1 MTDKGVVEMFEESE
15 MGQMHWTLADGQ
27 TLPVSGAGNGAQP
40 VVLIHGWTCQR
51 KHWQA
56 LLVAPPAGITLLAV
70 DLPGHGDARQI
81 TPQAWTVTAL
91 AECLNEALA
100 DVDNPVLVGH
110 SMGGAVALELARH
123 KAVKGV
129 LLVDTFVIPYGD
141 VDEETAKSIESGF
154 YEDFPAGIDNLVANN
169 AGPDLP
175 AAQKAELARDMASAP
190 AEAMLPLWSD
200 LLRWS
205 PEDAFRDVSCPI
217 HAINGDLVGDVA
229 RARCAGHV
237 TEWHQ
242 PGTWHFPQMEQP
254 AVFAGLFDKVLQQ
267 F

>member
-1 MTDKGVVEMFEESE
+1 MTELQWGLS
-15 MGQMHWTLADGQ
+15 DGQ
-27 TLPVSGAGNGAQP
+27 SLPVTSAGDGAQP

-51 KHWQA
+51 RHWQA
-56 LLVAPPAGITLLAV
+56 LLANPPADVTLLAV
-70 DLPGHGDARQI
+70 DLPGHGDARDV
-81 TPQAWTVTAL
+81 TVSPWSVAAL
-91 AECLNEALA
+91 AEALAEALGE
-100 DVDNPVLVGH
+100 VENPLLVGH
-110 SMGGAVALELARH
+110 SMGGAVAMELARR

-129 LLVDTFVIPYGD
+129 VLVDTFVIPYGD
-141 VDEETAKSIESGF
+141 LDEDGAKGIEGAF
-154 YEDFPAGIDNLVANN
+154 YADFPAAIANLVANN

-175 AAQKAELARDMASAP
+175 AEQKAALEADMASAP
-190 AEAMLPLWSD
+190 PEAMLPLWSD

-205 PEDAFRDVSCPI
+205 PEAAFSEVSCPV

-229 RARCAGHV
+229 KARCAGRV

-254 AVFAGLFDKVLQQ
+254 EVFANLIGKVLTQ

>member
-1 MTDKGVVEMFEESE
+1 MTELQWGLS
-15 MGQMHWTLADGQ
+15 DGQ
-27 TLPVSGAGNGAQP
+27 SLPVTSAGDGAQP

-51 KHWQA
+51 RHWQA
-56 LLVAPPAGITLLAV
+56 LLANPPADVTLLAV
-70 DLPGHGDARQI
+70 DLPGHGDARDV
-81 TPQAWTVTAL
+81 TVSPWSVAAL
-91 AECLNEALA
+91 AEALAEALGE
-100 DVDNPVLVGH
+100 VENPLLVGH
-110 SMGGAVALELARH
+110 SMGGAVAMELARR

-141 VDEETAKSIESGF
+141 LDEDGAKGIEGAF
-154 YEDFPAGIDNLVANN
+154 YADFPAAIANLVANN

-175 AAQKAELARDMASAP
+175 AEQKAALEADMASAP
-190 AEAMLPLWSD
+190 PEAMLPLWSD

-205 PEDAFRDVSCPI
+205 PEAAFSEVSCPV

-229 RARCAGHV
+229 KARCAGRV

-254 AVFAGLFDKVLQQ
+254 EVFANLIGKVLTQ

>member
-1 MTDKGVVEMFEESE
+1 MTELQWGLS
-15 MGQMHWTLADGQ
+15 DGQ
-27 TLPVSGAGNGAQP
+27 SLPVTSAGDGAQP

-51 KHWQA
+51 RHWQA
-56 LLVAPPAGITLLAV
+56 LLANPPADVTLLAV
-70 DLPGHGDARQI
+70 DLPGHGDARDV
-81 TPQAWTVTAL
+81 TVSPWSVAAL
-91 AECLNEALA
+91 AEALAEALGE
-100 DVDNPVLVGH
+100 VENPLLVGH
-110 SMGGAVALELARH
+110 SMGGAVAMELARR

-129 LLVDTFVIPYGD
+129 VLVDTFVIPYGD
-141 VDEETAKSIESGF
+141 LDEDGAKGIEGAF
-154 YEDFPAGIDNLVANN
+154 YADFPAAIANLVANN

-175 AAQKAELARDMASAP
+175 AEQKGALEADMASAP
-190 AEAMLPLWSD
+190 PEAMLPLWSD

-205 PEDAFRDVSCPI
+205 PEAAFSEVSCPV

-229 RARCAGHV
+229 KARCAGRV

-254 AVFAGLFDKVLQQ
+254 EVFANLIGKVLTQ

>member
-1 MTDKGVVEMFEESE
+1 MTELQWGLS
-15 MGQMHWTLADGQ
+15 DGQ
-27 TLPVSGAGNGAQP
+27 SLPVTSAGDGAQP

-51 KHWQA
+51 RHWQA
-56 LLVAPPAGITLLAV
+56 LLANPPADVTLLAV
-70 DLPGHGDARQI
+70 DLPGHGDARDV
-81 TPQAWTVTAL
+81 TVSPWSVAAL
-91 AECLNEALA
+91 AEALAEALGE
-100 DVDNPVLVGH
+100 VENPLLVGH
-110 SMGGAVALELARH
+110 SMGGAVAMELARR

-129 LLVDTFVIPYGD
+129 VLVDTFVIPYGD
-141 VDEETAKSIESGF
+141 LDEDGAKGIEGAF
-154 YEDFPAGIDNLVANN
+154 YADFPAAIANLVANN

-175 AAQKAELARDMASAP
+175 AEQKTALEADMASAP
-190 AEAMLPLWSD
+190 PEAMLPLWSD

-205 PEDAFRDVSCPI
+205 PEAAFSEVSCPV

-229 RARCAGHV
+229 KARCAGRV

-254 AVFAGLFDKVLQQ
+254 EVFANLIGKVLTQ

>member
-1 MTDKGVVEMFEESE
+1 MTELQWGLS
-15 MGQMHWTLADGQ
+15 DGQ
-27 TLPVSGAGNGAQP
+27 SLPVTSAGDGAQP

-51 KHWQA
+51 RHWQA
-56 LLVAPPAGITLLAV
+56 LLANPPADVTLLAV
-70 DLPGHGDARQI
+70 DLPGHGDARDV
-81 TPQAWTVTAL
+81 TVSPWSVAAL
-91 AECLNEALA
+91 AEALAEALGE
-100 DVDNPVLVGH
+100 VENPLLVGH
-110 SMGGAVALELARH
+110 SMGGAVAMELARR

-129 LLVDTFVIPYGD
+129 VLVDTFVIPYGD
-141 VDEETAKSIESGF
+141 LDEDGAKGIEGAF
-154 YEDFPAGIDNLVANN
+154 YADFPAAIANLVANN

-175 AAQKAELARDMASAP
+175 AEQKAALEADMASAP
-190 AEAMLPLWSD
+190 PDAMLPLWSD

-205 PEDAFRDVSCPI
+205 PEAAFSEVSCPV

-229 RARCAGHV
+229 KARCAGRV

-254 AVFAGLFDKVLQQ
+254 EVFANLIGKVLTQ